1 MKLTELANELGKSFE
16 EVMAV
21 RMEKVKNG
29 WTGVGKNTWLNEKA
43 QADIRLA
50 FEVPLAV
57 STKVWVK
64 GVRQP
69 GNPRWLYCRIDG
81 VDGLVPVL
89 VPNNKAGGRLLGKK
103 FIAESITD
111 ASNSVTYRYSH
122 ATS

>member
-1 MKLTELANELGKSFE
+1 MKLTDLAKELGKTYE

-29 WTGVGKNTWLNEKA
+29 CTGVGKNTWLNEKA

-57 STKVWVK
+57 SNKVWVK

-69 GNPRWLYCRIDG
+69 NNPRWLYCKADNIDN
-81 VDGLVPVL
+81 LIPVL
-89 VPNNKAGGRLLGKK
+89 MPNSKSGGRMIGKK

-122 ATS
+122 AAL

>member
-29 WTGVGKNTWLNEKA
+29 CTGTGKNTWLNEKA

-57 STKVWVK
+57 SSKIWVK
-64 GVRQP
+64 GIRQP
-69 GNPRWLYCRIDG
+69 RNPRWLFCKSDGIDHAI
-81 VDGLVPVL
+81 PVL
-89 VPNNKAGGRLLGKK
+89 MPNSKSGGRMLGKR
-103 FIAESITD
+103 FIAEGITD

-122 ATS
+122 AAS